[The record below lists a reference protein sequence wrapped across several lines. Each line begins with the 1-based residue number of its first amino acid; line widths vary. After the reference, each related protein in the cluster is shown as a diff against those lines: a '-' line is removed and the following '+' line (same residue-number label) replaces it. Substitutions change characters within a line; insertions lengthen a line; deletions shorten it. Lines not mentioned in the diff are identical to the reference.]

1 MNSSEYETSSITSSL
16 PPTVK
21 EIIASNMPH
30 KEEQRI
36 ASVDIVSE
44 LFEMSNELRIE
55 REKIITRDTSSN
67 GNLSLIYLYYFI
79 PPSIF
84 YLFIFIC

>member
-1 MNSSEYETSSITSSL
+1 MNSSEYETSLITSSL

-21 EIIASNMPH
+21 EIIASNTPH
-30 KEEQRI
+30 KEEHRI

-55 REKIITRDTSSN
+55 REKIITRDTASN
-67 GNLSLIYLYYFI
+67 GNLSLI
-79 PPSIF
+79 
-84 YLFIFIC
+84 

>member
-21 EIIASNMPH
+21 EIIASNVLSSSH
-30 KEEQRI
+30 KEDHRI

-55 REKIITRDTSSN
+55 REKIITRDVSSS
-67 GNLSLIYLYYFI
+67 GNI
-79 PPSIF
+79 
-84 YLFIFIC
+84 